1 MDFNLTELRSTDL
14 DTLINRYANN
24 YLAQP
29 VPKCIVYSAL
39 GLTCN
44 KEKAN
49 FYVRKLRG
57 FVGSLKNAFETV
69 PSLSTKSRLPFKTLG
84 ENHASNDVSSAPY
97 HVTLLFRRASPQ
109 ETDSGSEHEYRDAFD
124 IRRAG

>member
-1 MDFNLTELRSTDL
+1 MRTTTLHSQFQNVSFIRHWDSPVTKRKQIST
-14 DTLINRYANN
+14 
-24 YLAQP
+24 LA
-29 VPKCIVYSAL
+29 
-39 GLTCN
+39 
-44 KEKAN
+44 
-49 FYVRKLRG
+49 RG
-57 FVGSLKNAFETV
+57 FVGSLKNAFEKV
-69 PSLSTKSRLPFKTLG
+69 PSLSTKSRLPFKTLR